1 MGLHR
6 EVTRLRNL
14 ALSKRYDV
22 VVVGGGHAGA
32 EAAWA
37 ASRMGADVALITMNH
52 EAIGRMS
59 CNPAIGGLGKGQ
71 MVREIDALGG
81 IMGLAIDKAGIQF
94 RMLNRSKG
102 PAVWAPRAQADRKA
116 YSRALSELLLQAP
129 SIDIIE
135 GLVEAITTQD
145 AAPESLLKK
154 GTGSE
159 LMGDSDTEKRPR
171 RGACP
176 LLQRAVNGGSRRV
189 TAVTLQDGRRIS
201 GQTVIVTTGTFLRG
215 LMHCGPDKTDGGR
228 VGEPSAV
235 GLSTSLRAL
244 GFELAR
250 LKTGTPPRVHRES
263 IDYSRCGEQV
273 GDEFPTPFS
282 LMTDAITQP
291 QINCWITW
299 TNQRVHEHIR
309 ANLHRAPMY
318 TGQIQSTGPR
328 YCPSIE
334 DKVVRFADKP
344 RHQVFL
350 EPEGYDNERVY
361 CNGVSTSLP
370 QDVQEAFIH
379 EIPGLEQARIVQ
391 HGYAVE
397 YDYVPTHQTKDS
409 LEAKRLS
416 GLFLAGQ
423 INGTSGYEEAAAQG
437 LIAGVNAVQ
446 WLRGAEPLVLGRDEA
461 YIGVMIDD
469 LITRPP
475 SEPYRMFT
483 SRAEYRLLLRA
494 DNADQR
500 LTAIGRRLG
509 TVEDRRWERCRQK
522 SEAVEAVQ
530 RLSRKGHVDGVPL
543 PVWMRRPEA
552 DLGVLAD
559 ALPRSIGEVFCC
571 DALEQALIEAKYSG
585 YVDRQA
591 RQIKRFRR
599 LESMLIPEQVD
610 YISMAGLRLEARES
624 LARVGPRT
632 LGQAA
637 RISGINPADITV
649 LWIHLASRQST
660 RRSA

>member
-1 MGLHR
+1 MS
-6 EVTRLRNL
+6 TN
-14 ALSKRYDV
+14 YDV
-22 VVVGGGHAGA
+22 VVIGGGHAGA
-32 EAAWA
+32 EAVWA
-37 ASRMGADVALITMNH
+37 ASRMGADVALITMDA

-81 IMGLAIDKAGIQF
+81 LMGLAIDKAGIQF

-102 PAVWAPRAQADRKA
+102 PAVWAPRAQADRIA
-116 YSRALSELLLQAP
+116 YPRALQEFLVQAR

-135 GLVEAITTQD
+135 GLVDEIITEDASSNGNTQ
-145 AAPESLLKK
+145 
-154 GTGSE
+154 
-159 LMGDSDTEKRPR
+159 
-171 RGACP
+171 
-176 LLQRAVNGGSRRV
+176 RV
-189 TAVTLQDGRRIS
+189 TGVTLQDGRRIS
-201 GQTVIVTTGTFLRG
+201 GQTVIVTTGTFLRA
-215 LMHCGPDKTDGGR
+215 LMHCGPDKIDGGR
-228 VGEPSAV
+228 VGEPHAA
-235 GLSTSLRAL
+235 GLSDSLQAL
-244 GFELAR
+244 GLQLAR
-250 LKTGTPPRVHRES
+250 LKTGTPPRVHRDS
-263 IDYSRCGEQV
+263 IDYSRCQEQLA
-273 GDEFPTPFS
+273 DEFPTPFS
-282 LMTDAITQP
+282 FMTDVITQP
-291 QINCWITW
+291 QIRCWITW
-299 TNQRVHEHIR
+299 TNHRVHEHIR

-344 RHQVFL
+344 KHQVFL
-350 EPEGYDNERVY
+350 EPEGYDDDRVY

-370 QDVQEAFIH
+370 RDVQEAFIR
-379 EIPGLEQARIVQ
+379 EIPGLEKARIVQ

-409 LEAKRLS
+409 LESKAVA

-423 INGTSGYEEAAAQG
+423 INGTSGYEEAGAQG
-437 LIAGVNAVQ
+437 LVAGVNAVQ
-446 WLRGAEPLVLGRDEA
+446 RMRGAEPLVLGRDQA

-494 DNADQR
+494 DNADER
-500 LTAIGRRLG
+500 LTTIGRRLG
-509 TVEDRRWERCRQK
+509 TVDDRRWELFRQRRV
-522 SEAVEAVQ
+522 AVETV
-530 RLSRKGHVDGVPL
+530 RELSGRGKIGGVAL
-543 PVWMRRPEA
+543 PMWMRRPDA
-552 DLGVLAD
+552 DLTSLAD
-559 ALPRSIGEVFCC
+559 ALPRANGRPFCS
-571 DALEQALIEAKYSG
+571 DALEQALIDAKYSG

-591 RQIKRFRR
+591 RQIRRFRK
-599 LESMLIPEQVD
+599 LESMLIPGIVD
-610 YISMAGLRLEARES
+610 YASIPGLRLEAREG

-649 LWIHLASRQST
+649 LWIHLACRQSPV
-660 RRSA
+660 RGS

>member
-1 MGLHR
+1 
-6 EVTRLRNL
+6 
-14 ALSKRYDV
+14 
-22 VVVGGGHAGA
+22 
-32 EAAWA
+32 
-37 ASRMGADVALITMNH
+37 MGADVALITMNH